1 MNKVLVKLYV
11 PQIDEVY
18 DVWIP
23 SHKKIYNVILLLIK
37 AINELNEG
45 CYKPRKMPLLYDK
58 LTATKYDISMTVKE
72 TTIRSGTEIILL

>member
-45 CYKPRKMPLLYDK
+45 CYKPKKMPFLYDK

>member
-23 SHKKIYNVILLLIK
+23 SHKKIYNVIKLLIK

-45 CYKPRKMPLLYDK
+45 CYRPKTLPLLYDK
-58 LTATKYDISMTVKE
+58 ITAVEYDINMTVKE
-72 TTIRSGTEIILL
+72 TSIRSGTEIVLL